1 MAKKVLLFLSFTL
14 VVATCF
20 AQKKQEKLIRES
32 FEKYKSAILNDRGE
46 EAAKYVD
53 SRTMKYYSDIAEMV
67 QSADSLSVRKLNI
80 MDKLM
85 VFTIRHNATKEEILN
100 FDGEGLLIYAIEAG
114 MVGKSSVAGNTIGTI
129 VIEDSFAKGQL
140 VANEQPTDIDFHFY
154 NEDQMWKIDLT
165 SIFPVALISF
175 KQMQEDSGQNEV
187 DFLFK
192 ILEMVSGNKP
202 DHTVWREVA
211 R

>member
-20 AQKKQEKLIRES
+20 AQKKQEKLIRET

-67 QSADSLSVRKLNI
+67 KSADSLSVSKLNI

-100 FDGEGLLIYAIEAG
+100 FDGERLLIYAIEAG

-165 SIFPVALISF
+165 SIFPIALISF
-175 KQMQEDSGQNEV
+175 KQMQEDSGQNEP

-202 DHTVWREVA
+202 DNTVWREVA
-211 R
+211 Q